1 MHLRIFSQSSKTHA
15 LGNIFQIQ
23 LEVQLPTQITEA
35 LHRFYLLEDILRHF
49 RSSVLYSKLDHQVDC
64 KFHIMKKD
72 KRVRQENGKV
82 FTSPLLCCQIITI
95 IRRMIT
101 NMRTPVTATKRPHY
115 SDSVQFLEREVGVK
129 K

>member
-35 LHRFYLLEDILRHF
+35 LHRFYLLE
-49 RSSVLYSKLDHQVDC
+49 VDC
-64 KFHIMKKD
+64 KFHIMKND

-101 NMRTPVTATKRPHY
+101 NMRTPVTAIQTTSLH
-115 SDSVQFLEREVGVK
+115 
-129 K
+129 